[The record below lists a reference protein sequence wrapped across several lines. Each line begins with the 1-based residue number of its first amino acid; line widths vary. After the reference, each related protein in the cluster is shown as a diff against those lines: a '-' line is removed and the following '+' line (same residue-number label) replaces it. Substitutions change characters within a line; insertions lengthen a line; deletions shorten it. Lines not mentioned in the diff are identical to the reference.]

1 VLIDL
6 NFLDINNVLALRGDA
21 QKFDGKFIPEP
32 DGNEFALD
40 LVKQIADMNN
50 GFYLDKNIVNGEKS
64 NFCIGIAGYPEKHFE
79 APNLAT
85 DLAFAKEKVEA
96 GADYIV
102 TQMFFDNQKYFD
114 FVNACQSTGINVPI
128 VPGLKP
134 ITKRYQLNSIPRMFY
149 INLPQEFVLELQKAK
164 DDEAFKQVG
173 IEWCIAQSKDLKAKG
188 VPCIHYYTMGD
199 SATIRKIVETVY

>member
-1 VLIDL
+1 
-6 NFLDINNVLALRGDA
+6 
-21 QKFDGKFIPEP
+21 
-32 DGNEFALD
+32 
-40 LVKQIADMNN
+40 
-50 GFYLDKNIVNGEKS
+50 
-64 NFCIGIAGYPEKHFE
+64 
-79 APNLAT
+79 
-85 DLAFAKEKVEA
+85 
-96 GADYIV
+96 
-102 TQMFFDNQKYFD
+102 MFFDNQKYFD